1 MNVSAGLKP
10 MTKIDWDISGDT
22 SLDRLFHYLY
32 GPDVSV
38 LSMKLLYIE
47 SQMITIALKLGYQH
61 HILNNENKKGDLET

>member
-1 MNVSAGLKP
+1 MSAELNP
-10 MTKIDWDISGDT
+10 VTKIDRDVSGEA
-22 SLDRLFHYLY
+22 SLERLLHYMY

-61 HILNNENKKGDLET
+61 HILNNETKKGDLET

>member
-1 MNVSAGLKP
+1 MLSTGIKP
-10 MTKIDWDISGDT
+10 MTKIDCDISGDA
-22 SLDRLFHYLY
+22 SLDRLFQYLY

-61 HILNNENKKGDLET
+61 HILNNENNKGDLET

>member
-1 MNVSAGLKP
+1 LSAGLKP
-10 MTKIDWDISGDT
+10 VTKIDCDISGDA
-22 SLDRLFHYLY
+22 SLERLFHYMY

-61 HILNNENKKGDLET
+61 HILNNKNKKGDP